1 MNPQNDRNADD
12 VVMDYRTILP
22 LREKCERVSRK
33 HLNPM
38 PSAAS
43 VSALPLA
50 ASPSSCSGRLEHR
63 RNHYGRSSSAGKATY
78 IPEHGDGFDLV
89 GKQTFHPP

>member
-12 VVMDYRTILP
+12 AVMDYRMILP
-22 LREKCERVSRK
+22 LREKRERACRK
-33 HLNPM
+33 HLNPT
-38 PSAAS
+38 PSVAS

-63 RNHYGRSSSAGKATY
+63 RNHYGWSSSAGKA
-78 IPEHGDGFDLV
+78 IPEYGDGFDLV
-89 GKQTFHPP
+89 GKQTFHAP